1 MDTRS
6 IVLSSISK
14 KRNSKNKSHQEYYF
28 IDRTFAKSKNSGDL
42 LRGGFVLGSY
52 RAALKRFLTGIISD

>member
-28 IDRTFAKSKNSGDL
+28 IDRTFAKSKNSVSQKL
-42 LRGGFVLGSY
+42 S
-52 RAALKRFLTGIISD
+52 KSDR

>member
-1 MDTRS
+1 MRFWDKVVMVAEKKSLLNRD
-6 IVLSSISK
+6 SS
-14 KRNSKNKSHQEYYF
+14 
-28 IDRTFAKSKNSGDL
+28 ANSGDL